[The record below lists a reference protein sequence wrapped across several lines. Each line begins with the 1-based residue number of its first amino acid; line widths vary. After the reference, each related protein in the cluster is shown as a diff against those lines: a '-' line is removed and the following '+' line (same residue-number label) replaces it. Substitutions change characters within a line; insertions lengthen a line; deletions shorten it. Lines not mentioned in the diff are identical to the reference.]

1 FLQNQLSTLPIVEGD
16 LVLVKL
22 NPYQL
27 SNGMAKLKLKWSL
40 PCRVLQK
47 LSSSRF
53 LIKAI
58 LDKKTAEVHI
68 SDLQKIDRP
77 RGHIQYSEWL
87 QILEEELKLRDPELT
102 VDDSILQAREALDT
116 LLNG

>member
-1 FLQNQLSTLPIVEGD
+1 
-16 LVLVKL
+16 
-22 NPYQL
+22 
-27 SNGMAKLKLKWSL
+27 
-40 PCRVLQK
+40 
-47 LSSSRF
+47 RF

-102 VDDSILQAREALDT
+102 VDDSILQAREAFDT
-116 LLNG
+116 LLNGQQMCWGSPEMIVSTFVFLTLSCLWLLEILLVNVSFILQYCLREEISFLA